1 MSKLTT
7 NFVGMLFFCVLI
19 PSVAIANCEEFEA
32 EMRGPIGSAIPRI
45 DENGKLRS
53 IVVYGEGT
61 FIAPKRSLI
70 SQARVG
76 AELSAKRAFS
86 EWISGANFSAIQEA
100 QQFVEIV
107 ELTNQAGET
116 AALAQEI
123 TTQLQIM
130 RSDTNSVIDG
140 LIKFD
145 ECVDTTQQYILVGM
159 GWSPRISSSVSA
171 TSPASAS
178 SSNEGH
184 LGSVI
189 TDIVPSE
196 GYRITSPLKDQF

>member
-7 NFVGMLFFCVLI
+7 KFVGALFCCVFI
-19 PSVAIANCEEFEA
+19 PSAAIANCEEFEA
-32 EMRGPIGSAIPRI
+32 DMRGPIGSAIPRI
-45 DENGKLRS
+45 DENGKLLS

-86 EWISGANFSAIQEA
+86 EWISGANFSAAQEA
-100 QQFVEIV
+100 QQFVEVV

-140 LIKFD
+140 LVKFD
-145 ECVDTTQQYILVGM
+145 ECVDTVQNFILVGM
-159 GWSPRISSSVSA
+159 GWSPRITSSVSA
-171 TSPASAS
+171 TSPSSAS

-184 LGSVI
+184 SGSVI
-189 TDIVPSE
+189 TNIVPSE